1 MKIGKNWKP
10 ALLLPDDSDKSNYRS
25 YKIQLPSG
33 KITRRNRR
41 HLLRTSEENIY
52 QRNPDEDEDISLR
65 EQKQF
70 SEEQALPEQF
80 IGNPDVDI
88 PSVEPATPSGKP
100 RMESPELRETEGLCE
115 KLEFQ
120 LKDILTKNCFICFIC
135 FIYCK
140 F

>member
-1 MKIGKNWKP
+1 MRKKLRTDRHERSKQYFDRNTKELKPLKSGDTVHVKIGKNWKP

-100 RMESPELRETEGLCE
+100 
-115 KLEFQ
+115 
-120 LKDILTKNCFICFIC
+120 
-135 FIYCK
+135 
-140 F
+140 